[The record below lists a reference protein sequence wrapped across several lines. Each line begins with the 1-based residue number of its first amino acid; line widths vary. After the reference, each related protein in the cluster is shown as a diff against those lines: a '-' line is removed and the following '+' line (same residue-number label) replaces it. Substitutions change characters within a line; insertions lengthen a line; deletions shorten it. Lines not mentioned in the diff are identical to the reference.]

1 MIWGQEVEKFYFQ
14 QAFVIILKNV
24 LEFSTYIR
32 FIKHLVPS
40 KIRLNNWFLIFKSKL
55 MLLIK

>member
-14 QAFVIILKNV
+14 QAFAIILKNV

-40 KIRLNNWFLIFKSKL
+40 KIRLNN
-55 MLLIK
+55 